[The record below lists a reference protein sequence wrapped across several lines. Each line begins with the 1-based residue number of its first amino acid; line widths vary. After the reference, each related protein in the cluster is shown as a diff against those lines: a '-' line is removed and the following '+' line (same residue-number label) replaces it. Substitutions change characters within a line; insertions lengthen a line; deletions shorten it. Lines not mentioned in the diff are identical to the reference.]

1 MTSLR
6 LIYITAENREQA
18 LALGRAL
25 VERRLAACINVLD
38 GMTSIYRWQGRIEE
52 STEAVLLAK
61 TDESRVDAL
70 VAAVKELHSYDVPC
84 ALALPIVGGNQ
95 DYLDWLVA
103 CLN

>member
-1 MTSLR
+1 MTPLR
-6 LIYITAENREQA
+6 LVYITTENREQA

-25 VERRLAACINVLD
+25 VERRLAACINVLG
-38 GMTSIYRWQGRIEE
+38 GMTSIYHWQGHIEE

-84 ALALPIVGGNQ
+84 ALVLPIVGGNP
-95 DYLDWLVA
+95 DYLDWLA
-103 CLN
+103 TGLK